1 MVKYTCAVAIAILAV
16 GITTLTS
23 PLAALAVD
31 PAMVDRESEAALKTL
46 YEATPA
52 ARELAG
58 KAKGILIFPNI
69 VKAGFIFGAQYGDGE
84 LLKGS
89 EVAGRYNISAVSY
102 GLQAGIQAF
111 AYAMFFMTDSA
122 LTYLDRSAGF
132 EVGAGPSVVILD
144 EGLAETVPTTST
156 LQSDVYGFVFGQKG
170 THGGSQAT
178 GLEDHQAQPIGVYIE
193 ERAPSCRRPSRRFPL
208 LRSFS
213 VIALCAV
220 SKTTTQ
226 DWGFTAQ
233 LDKGAVFGRGNWVT
247 VGVAYGGHSSSFN
260 QSEAEADLIPDGNS
274 VGVQQTEP
282 FETAVDVHTTQQNVG
297 VYITDTFDACRMDSR
312 SAAIAPLSRS
322 GRTARWTI
330 QRRCAGARPLG
341 SRVACSRSP
350 IYVFT
355 IPILAFTMTDPGV
368 HVPLIASRWSH
379 HFVLVDVLASGFE
392 EHRDVPRTRNAF
404 TSSLPEHP
412 TAFSS

>member
-1 MVKYTCAVAIAILAV
+1 MVKDTCAVAIAILAV

-89 EVAGRYNISAVSY
+89 QVAGRYNISAVSY

-132 EVGAGPSVVILD
+132 EVGVGPSVVILD
-144 EGLAETVPTTST
+144 EGLAKTVTTST

-170 THGGSQAT
+170 LMAGVKLQGS
-178 GLEDHQAQPIGVYIE
+178 
-193 ERAPSCRRPSRRFPL
+193 
-208 LRSFS
+208 
-213 VIALCAV
+213 
-220 SKTTTQ
+220 K
-226 DWGFTAQ
+226 
-233 LDKGAVFGRGNWVT
+233 
-247 VGVAYGGHSSSFN
+247 
-260 QSEAEADLIPDGNS
+260 
-274 VGVQQTEP
+274 
-282 FETAVDVHTTQQNVG
+282 
-297 VYITDTFDACRMDSR
+297 ITKVNR
-312 SAAIAPLSRS
+312 
-322 GRTARWTI
+322 
-330 QRRCAGARPLG
+330 
-341 SRVACSRSP
+341 
-350 IYVFT
+350 
-355 IPILAFTMTDPGV
+355 
-368 HVPLIASRWSH
+368 
-379 HFVLVDVLASGFE
+379 
-392 EHRDVPRTRNAF
+392 
-404 TSSLPEHP
+404 
-412 TAFSS
+412 